1 VLGKRELFHD
11 HANEQ
16 PLTRTQTG
24 LRIPK
29 DVDEIT
35 AEARDRKYGYGG
47 KTVIVAVD

>member
-1 VLGKRELFHD
+1 VLGKCELFHD

-16 PLTRTQTG
+16 PFTRTQTS

-35 AEARDRKYGYGG
+35 AEERAIASTDTVARP
-47 KTVIVAVD
+47 